1 MRKAIYPG
9 SFDPITNGHLDIIQ
23 RASRLFD
30 EVYIAVLEN
39 DQKNAMFETSERVR
53 FISESIKD
61 LKNVSCNS
69 FSGLLVKYAEEK
81 GAKAIIRGLRAVTD
95 FDWEFQ
101 LALTNRQLDSNLETV
116 FLMTDSK
123 YSYLSSSLVR
133 QIASLGG
140 DISSLVPTTVHQA
153 LKGDK

>member
-9 SFDPITNGHLDIIQ
+9 SFDPITNGHLDVIE

-30 EVYIAVLEN
+30 EVYVAVLDN
-39 DQKNAMFETSERVR
+39 NQKDGMFSTSERVR
-53 FISESIKD
+53 FITESINGLD
-61 LKNVSCNS
+61 NVFCDS
-69 FSGLLVKYAEEK
+69 FSGLLVNYAEKK
-81 GAKAIIRGLRAVTD
+81 GVKAIIRGLRAVTD

-101 LALTNRQLDSNLETV
+101 LALTNRQLDPDLETV

-140 DISSLVPTTVHQA
+140 DIKSLVPTIVDQA
-153 LKGDK
+153 LKGEK